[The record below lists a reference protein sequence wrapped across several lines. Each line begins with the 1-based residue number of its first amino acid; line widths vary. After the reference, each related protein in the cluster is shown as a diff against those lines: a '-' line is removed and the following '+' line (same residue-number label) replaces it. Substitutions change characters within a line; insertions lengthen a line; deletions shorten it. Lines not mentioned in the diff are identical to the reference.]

1 MKRPQR
7 ADRRGFSLLEIL
19 IVSSMITL
27 VTAVTISIF
36 HRGTLL
42 YRHGE
47 THIELQRSARQLVN
61 RLTPYIG
68 SMFDADQPSARPID
82 LPANPGEAFATDT
95 LVFCSTEDWF
105 HPDYPSPG
113 VAPSPATSA
122 IAATGVESLGRYGYQ
137 VRLLN
142 QPGDRNHGCF
152 VLERLDGPAYE
163 AYRAASP
170 RPNPPI
176 LVKAPAID
184 NTRVLFRPKRGD
196 VIVTDPPGTPVAQRQ
211 GPQFSLTSNN
221 PLMADGTLHFSFTLK
236 HGIRGDAPTT
246 VDATEK
252 FEATFNLPKNI

>member
-1 MKRPQR
+1 MKRSPFLG
-7 ADRRGFSLLEIL
+7 RRGFSLLEIL
-19 IVSSMITL
+19 IVCSLITL

-47 THIELQRSARQLVN
+47 THIELQRSARQLVT

-68 SMFDADQPSARPID
+68 SMFDADQPSQRPVRWPS
-82 LPANPGEAFATDT
+82 LPGDANATPV
-95 LVFCSTEDWF
+95 LVFVSTEDWF
-105 HPDYPSPG
+105 AVDYPSPN
-113 VAPSPATSA
+113 TSA
-122 IAATGVESLGRYGYQ
+122 IEAPSDKELRKFGYQ
-137 VRLLN
+137 VRLLDL
-142 QPGDRNHGCF
+142 PSDRNHGCF
-152 VLERLDGPAYE
+152 VLERLTDDATATLNDSPLPA
-163 AYRAASP
+163 
-170 RPNPPI
+170 
-176 LVKAPAID
+176 APFAVNLPTID

-196 VIVTDPPGTPVAQRQ
+196 VIVVDPPGTPVDQRQ

-236 HGIRGDAPTT
+236 HAIRGDAPSK